1 MRRFPPPWTIEEHND
16 VCFIVKAASGQA
28 LAYFYFDEEPQRRS
42 ATNRLTKKEARRM
55 AMNFAKLPELLRRAS
70 DPEAEVDECFLVCRQ
85 NGQHSDF

>member
-1 MRRFPPPWTIEEHND
+1 M
-16 VCFIVKAASGQA
+16 CFIVKDASGQA

-55 AMNFAKLPELLRRAS
+55 AVNFAKLPELLRRAAE